1 MSSPEVRASLVGG
14 SEDVTVSLTPLQ
26 IKEGRTLAVF
36 ERVGAANR
44 NTALRRIGVELE
56 GSVCCRPCGP
66 SWKSE
71 LEIKVVN
78 KPGMVAH
85 AFNPRTEEADPG
97 GYVDIQPAWFA

>member
-1 MSSPEVRASLVGG
+1 M
-14 SEDVTVSLTPLQ
+14 
-26 IKEGRTLAVF
+26 
-36 ERVGAANR
+36 
-44 NTALRRIGVELE
+44 ELE

-66 SWKSE
+66 AWKSE